1 MKNIDTLLHVKGES
15 QFTDDLIVLEGT
27 LHVAVFSSPIA
38 HGKIT
43 HLNLETAKQIDGVY
57 AILTAEDIPG
67 NNQIGHIIQ
76 DEPLLAMEEVHY
88 IGQPIALVIAK
99 NAEIARIAT
108 RAIAIE
114 FEERPAIFDVR
125 KAYAVG
131 QLIGSPRTLSL
142 GNIEVAWQ
150 NCEVIVE
157 GKAESGGQE
166 HTYLETQS
174 VLAYPTEN
182 GGLKV
187 ISSTQSPND
196 VQRMIAGVL
205 SLPMHK
211 IEVDVLRL
219 GGGFGGKESQAT
231 AWAAMTALAAF
242 KLKKPIK
249 LVLRRDEDMRM
260 TGKRHPY
267 SSDFK
272 MGLTHDGQILAYEV
286 TFYQNAGAVADLSPA
301 VLGRSLFHATNSYF
315 IPDMK
320 ATGYVCRTNLPPNTA
335 FRGFGSPQA
344 VFVIESAIFKAAEQ
358 IGVAPSFIQKK
369 NLLKTGD
376 EFSYGMKVENSQ
388 ATRCWEMAEQRNEIE
403 KRYQDIQNFNQ
414 SHPLHKKGMALMP
427 ICFGVSF
434 NGAFFLNQANAI
446 VHIYTDGS
454 ISVSTG
460 AIEMGQGVNMKIRQV
475 VAHIFS
481 ISLNR
486 VNVESS
492 NTKRIANMSPTSAS
506 LAADLNGNATKLACF
521 KLLDRLKAFA
531 AKKLNIA
538 STEDLQLKEEVLCLK
553 GEPTD
558 LTWQGLIG
566 EMYLNS
572 VSLTAHSHYS
582 IPNLYFDE
590 TKEKGHPFA
599 YHVFGTAMVEVTL
612 DCLRGTYQIDTV
624 KVVHDFGKSLNP
636 VIDKGQVEG
645 AVVQGIGW
653 MTIEE
658 LMYADNG
665 WLLTNTLTNYTVP
678 DIRFAPD
685 IQVDFLENSENPLG
699 IFNSKAIGEPP
710 FLYGIGAYFAIL
722 QAMKAFRPTLVGQFS
737 APLTSE
743 KVLLSLYENQ
753 P

>member
-1 MKNIDTLLHVKGES
+1 MKNIDTFLHVKGES
-15 QFTDDLIVLEGT
+15 QFTDDLIVPEGT
-27 LHVAVFSSPIA
+27 LHAAAFSSPIA

-43 HLNLETAKQIDGVY
+43 YFNLEAAKQIEGIY
-57 AILTAEDIPG
+57 AILTADDIPG
-67 NNQIGHIIQ
+67 DNQIGVIIP
-76 DEPLLAMEEVHY
+76 DEPLLATEEVHY
-88 IGQPIALVIAK
+88 IGQPIAIVIAK
-99 NAEIARIAT
+99 NADIARAAI
-108 RAIAIE
+108 RVIAIE
-114 FEERPAIFDVR
+114 FEQRPTIFDAR
-125 KAYAVG
+125 EAYAKG

-142 GNIEVAWQ
+142 GHIQTAWQ
-150 NCEVIVE
+150 NCDVIVE
-157 GKAESGGQE
+157 GTVESGGQE
-166 HTYLETQS
+166 HIYLETQS
-174 VLAYPTEN
+174 VFAYPTEN
-182 GGLKV
+182 AGLKV

-196 VQRMIAGVL
+196 VQRTIAGIL
-205 SLPMHK
+205 NLPMHK

-219 GGGFGGKESQAT
+219 GGGFGGKENQAT
-231 AWAAMTALAAF
+231 PWAVMTALAAF

-249 LVLRRDEDMRM
+249 LVLHRDEDMCM

-272 MGLTHDGQILAYEV
+272 IGLTHDGQILAYEV
-286 TFYQNAGAVADLSPA
+286 TFYQNAGATADLSPA
-301 VLGRSLFHATNSYF
+301 ILGRSLFHATNSYF
-315 IPDMK
+315 IPHVK
-320 ATGYVCRTNLPPNTA
+320 ATGYICRTNLPPNTA

-358 IGVAPSFIQKK
+358 IGVAPSVIQKK

-388 ATRCWEMAEQRNEIE
+388 AIRCWEKAEHEIE
-403 KRYQDIQNFNQ
+403 TKEQEIQNFNQ
-414 SHPLHKKGMALMP
+414 SHPLHKKGIAFIP

-434 NGAFFLNQANAI
+434 NSALFMNQANAI
-446 VHIYTDGS
+446 IHIYTDGS

-475 VAHIFS
+475 VANIFS
-481 ISLNR
+481 IPLNR
-486 VNVESS
+486 VNIESS

-506 LAADLNGNATKLACF
+506 LAADLNGNATKLACL
-521 KLLDRLKAFA
+521 KLLDRLKAYA
-531 AKKLNIA
+531 AKKLKIDSIA
-538 STEDLQLKEEVLCLK
+538 ELQLKDEVLYLK
-553 GEPTD
+553 GKPTD
-558 LTWQGLIG
+558 LTWQQLIG
-566 EMYLNS
+566 EMYLNRI
-572 VSLTAHSHYS
+572 SLTAHAHYR
-582 IPNLYFDE
+582 IPNLYFDDA
-590 TKEKGHPFA
+590 KEKGHPIA
-599 YHVFGTAMVEVTL
+599 YHVFGTAMVEATL
-612 DCLRGTYQIDTV
+612 DCLRGTYRIDTV

-636 VIDKGQVEG
+636 LIDKGQVEG

-665 WLLTNTLTNYTVP
+665 WLLTNTLANYTIP

-743 KVLLSLYENQ
+743 KVLLSLY
-753 P
+753 

>member
-1 MKNIDTLLHVKGES
+1 MKNIDTFLHVKGES
-15 QFTDDLIVLEGT
+15 QFTDDLIVPEGT
-27 LHVAVFSSPIA
+27 LHAAVFSSSIA

-43 HLNLETAKQIDGVY
+43 HLNLDTAKQIDGVY
-57 AILTAEDIPG
+57 AILTADDILG
-67 NNQIGHIIQ
+67 DNQIGAIIP
-76 DEPLLAMEEVHY
+76 DEPLLATSVVHY
-88 IGQPIALVIAK
+88 IGQPIAVVIAK
-99 NAEIARIAT
+99 TADIARTAT
-108 RAIAIE
+108 KTIVID
-114 FEERPAIFDVR
+114 FEEYPTIFDAR
-125 KAYAVG
+125 QAYAKG
-131 QLIGSPRTLSL
+131 QLIGSPHTLSL
-142 GNIEVAWQ
+142 GNIETVWK
-150 NCEVIVE
+150 NCDVIVE
-157 GKAESGGQE
+157 GKVESGGQE
-166 HTYLETQS
+166 HIYLETQS
-174 VLAYPTEN
+174 VFAYPTEN
-182 GGLKV
+182 EGLKV

-196 VQRMIAGVL
+196 VQRLIAGVL
-205 SLPMHK
+205 NLPMHK

-272 MGLTHDGQILAYEV
+272 MGLTHNGQILAYEV
-286 TFYQNAGAVADLSPA
+286 TFYQNAGAAADLSPA

-315 IPDMK
+315 IPHVK
-320 ATGYVCRTNLPPNTA
+320 TTGYICRTNLPPNTA
-335 FRGFGSPQA
+335 FRGFGTPQA

-358 IGVAPSFIQKK
+358 MDVAPSFIQKK

-388 ATRCWEMAEQRNEIE
+388 ASRCWEKAEHEIE
-403 KRYQDIQNFNQ
+403 KRYQEINFFNKIN
-414 SHPLHKKGMALMP
+414 PLRKKGLAIMP
-427 ICFGVSF
+427 ICFGISF
-434 NGAFFLNQANAI
+434 NGALFMNQANAI

-475 VAHIFS
+475 IANIFS
-481 ISLNR
+481 IPLSR
-486 VNVESS
+486 VNVESA
-492 NTKRIANMSPTSAS
+492 NTKRIANMSPTAAS
-506 LAADLNGNATKLACF
+506 LAADLNGNATKLACL
-521 KLLDRLKAFA
+521 KLLDRLKTFA
-531 AKKLNIA
+531 AKKLNA
-538 STEDLQLKEEVLCLK
+538 VSTEDLQLKEEVLYLK

-566 EMYLNS
+566 EMYLNR

-590 TKEKGHPFA
+590 AKEKGHPFA

-612 DCLRGTYQIDTV
+612 DCLRGTYRIDTV
-624 KVVHDFGKSLNP
+624 KIVHDFGKSLNP
-636 VIDKGQVEG
+636 LIDKGQVEG

-658 LMYADNG
+658 LMYANNG
-665 WLLTNTLTNYTVP
+665 SLLTDTLANYTIP

-699 IFNSKAIGEPP
+699 LFNSKAVGEPP

-722 QAMKAFRPTLVGQFS
+722 QAMKAFRPTLAGQFS

-743 KVLLSLYENQ
+743 KVLLSLYEN
-753 P
+753 